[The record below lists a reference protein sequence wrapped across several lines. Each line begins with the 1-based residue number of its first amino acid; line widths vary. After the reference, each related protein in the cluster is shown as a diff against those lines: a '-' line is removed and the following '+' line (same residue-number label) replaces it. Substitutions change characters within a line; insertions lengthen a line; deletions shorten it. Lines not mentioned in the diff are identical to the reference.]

1 MGLSALTY
9 LYSRCK
15 RCFKH
20 IQGEAKDLS
29 GKKRNEG
36 IHGCEFCKG
45 MKKVSWFAF
54 FLILT
59 VSCLDE
65 PDCFQ
70 LHNNILGVTFRVI
83 GTGQGD
89 SVVLKDAKNEWVTV
103 TSFQDS
109 LNYFVNE
116 GTFIFEAKKWTKRL
130 SFAYDTRNQFIS
142 EECGSSFE
150 LSDLRVVAHE
160 FDSVRIVNSSPT
172 KTGGPNIDIYR
183 CPETDTLVLEFY
195 QLLGTTNGVTISNP
209 QAGYRSHEFVSI
221 TDVDGNTLFSG
232 TAASVKLPVD
242 LQKNSARYVFE
253 TAESNDTIEVT
264 YTRTTE
270 ERYKPCG
277 VQTFVNNLTFGNHT
291 FDSLSYGLDNLDEPI
306 RALLDPHAVNLRV
319 FDCPPTNLLKVD
331 FITSTKALKAV
342 TVNSITGDHFEGD
355 LITEPIT
362 TNSVTLSVDLNSTE
376 STFRIVH
383 SDNIV
388 ETLSVQYT
396 KSSLTLFNACSNPV
410 ITGLREATDVT
421 NINIPTNATTLQFP
435 AVKNVEITV
444 N

>member
-1 MGLSALTY
+1 
-9 LYSRCK
+9 
-15 RCFKH
+15 
-20 IQGEAKDLS
+20 
-29 GKKRNEG
+29 
-36 IHGCEFCKG
+36 

-89 SVVLKDAKNEWVTV
+89 SVVLKDAKNELVTV
-103 TSFQDS
+103 TSFQDT

-116 GTFIFEAKKWTKRL
+116 GTFIFEAEKWTKRL
-130 SFAYDTRNQFIS
+130 SFAYNTRNQFIS
-142 EECGSSFE
+142 EECGSRFE

-183 CPETDTLVLEFY
+183 CPETDTLVIEFY

-209 QAGYRSHEFVSI
+209 RALNRSHEFVSI
-221 TDVDGNTLFSG
+221 KDVDGNTLFSG
-232 TAASVKLPVD
+232 IAASVKLPVD

-253 TAESNDTIEVT
+253 TAESIDTIEVT

-319 FDCPPTNLLKVD
+319 FDCPPTNFLKVD
-331 FITSTKALKAV
+331 FVTAPNVLKAV
-342 TVNSITGDHFEGD
+342 TITSITGDHFTGD
-355 LITEPIT
+355 LVADPIT
-362 TNSVTLSVDLNSTE
+362 TNTVTLPVDLNSDV
-376 STFRIVH
+376 STFRITH
-383 SDNIV
+383 GDNIV
-388 ETLSVQYT
+388 ETLNVQYT
-396 KSSLTLFNACSNPV
+396 RASLTLFNACTDPV
-410 ITGLREATDVT
+410 ITALREVT
-421 NINIPTNATTLQFP
+421 NVANITIPANATTLQFP